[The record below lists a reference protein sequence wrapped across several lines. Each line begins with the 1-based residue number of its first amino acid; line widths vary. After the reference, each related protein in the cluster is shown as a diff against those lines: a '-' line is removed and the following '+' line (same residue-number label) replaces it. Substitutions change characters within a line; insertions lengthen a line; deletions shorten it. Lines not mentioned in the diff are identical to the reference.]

1 MFQTRRIALVLVGL
15 LMVVL
20 ATACAAPGAL
30 PPPAAPPAA
39 QATAAPQPAT
49 QAATQTVAT
58 EAPTTAATQAAS
70 AAPGKTLTIAM
81 SQEPRGFGVM
91 VAQIAAIEVEQSLN
105 AYWTYR
111 DADLK
116 PQPWLVE
123 KIPTIEDGD
132 WVVNPDGTMVVTWK
146 LRPNITW
153 SDGAPL
159 TVEDVI
165 FGWQVMTD
173 PDIPAFG
180 KGSAQQIDK
189 IEKVDDRTFK
199 VYWKNKFVFANQG
212 LPELSTTA
220 RPLPRHI
227 LEEEFKTDKEK
238 FKNDPYWTKAFV
250 GTGPYKIVEWVPGS
264 QITME
269 ARPDYFL
276 GKPKIDRLVWK
287 FFPDTN
293 TLMANVLSGQ
303 VDVTVTP
310 SLSIDQALNVK
321 QQWDKS
327 GDGTVVTIPGFG
339 WDWLALNG
347 FKNPAFND
355 VRVRQALLYAI
366 DRKTLVD
373 SLFQGLNPV
382 MDSWLP
388 PRHPL
393 LTDAVKAQ
401 EHHYDFD
408 LQKAAD
414 LFAEAG
420 WKKGADGILTNDK
433 GEKFAVSIRT
443 LAGDKTKEASEA
455 IVADSWKQAGIQVDI
470 DNQPSSIIY
479 DDQHLFHFGWPSVFL
494 FNYGGNPNLLADEY
508 KCADIPSEA
517 NSWSGGNISGFCSP
531 DYDKEFAVKVID
543 QQLDV
548 KDREEIAGR
557 LAKVWSRDL
566 FFLPLYAKSE
576 VAIVRK
582 GVTGFAPPG
591 TNEGWLGEV
600 YKWDINR

>member
-1 MFQTRRIALVLVGL
+1 MLSKSRFITLCLFAMAIILV
-15 LMVVL
+15 
-20 ATACAAPGAL
+20 AACAPV
-30 PPPAAPPAA
+30 PAQVPAA
-39 QATAAPQPAT
+39 QPTAVAPAPTTAEQAT
-49 QAATQTVAT
+49 QAPAAEPTTAAA
-58 EAPTTAATQAAS
+58 APTTAA
-70 AAPGKTLTIAM
+70 APSGGAKTLTIGM
-81 SQEPRGFGVM
+81 SQEPRGLGIM
-91 VAQIAAIEVEQSLN
+91 TAQVAAIEVEQALN

-132 WVVNPDGTMVVTWK
+132 WVVNDDGTMEVTWK
-146 LRPNITW
+146 LRPGITW
-153 SDGAPL
+153 SDGEPL

-165 FGWQVMTD
+165 FGWQVMVD
-173 PDIPAFG
+173 PDIPSFG
-180 KGSAQQIDK
+180 KGTAQQISK
-189 IEKVDDRTFK
+189 IEKIDDQTFK
-199 VYWKNKFVFANQG
+199 VFWDKPFVFANQG

-227 LEEEFKTDKEK
+227 LEADYKSDKEK
-238 FKNDPYWTKAFV
+238 FKNNPYWTTAFV
-250 GTGPYKIVEWVPGS
+250 GTGPYKMTEWVPGS

-269 ARPDYFL
+269 ARPDYFM
-276 GKPKIDRLVWK
+276 GKPNIDRLVWK
-287 FFPDTN
+287 FIPDTN
-293 TLMANVLSGQ
+293 TLMANVLSGE
-303 VDVTVTP
+303 VDMTVTP

-321 QQWDKS
+321 KQWDAS

-339 WDWLALNG
+339 WDWMALNG
-347 FKNPAFND
+347 YENPAFND
-355 VRVRQALLYAI
+355 VRVRQALLYSI
-366 DRKTLVD
+366 DRDAIVD
-373 SLFQGLNPV
+373 SLFGGLNPV

-401 EHHYDFD
+401 LTHVPYDPE
-408 LQKAAD
+408 KAAA

-420 WKKGADGILTNDK
+420 WTKGPDGILTNDK
-433 GEKFAVSIRT
+433 GEKFSVSIRT
-443 LAGDKTKEASEA
+443 LAGDKTKEATQA
-455 IVADSWKQAGIQVDI
+455 IVADYWKQAGIQVEL

-479 DDQHLFHFGWPSVFL
+479 DDAHLFHFGWPSVFL

-508 KCADIPSEA
+508 RCEDIPTEA
-517 NSWSGGNISGFCSP
+517 NGWVGGNISGFCDE
-531 DYDKEFAVKVID
+531 DYDKEYAVKVIGE
-543 QQLDV
+543 QLDV

-566 FFLPLYAKSE
+566 PFLPLYAKSE

-582 GVTGFAPPG
+582 GITGFNPPG

-600 YKWDINR
+600 WKWDITE